1 MKYLPELVT
10 SGGIAGTVAAIW
22 ASLRTEAGKALL
34 GRIRKGVVTEAR
46 SLRDAVENLAQV
58 VAAQGESIEWLRT
71 ELDRTRDEL
80 NEARVALNDKEG
92 RLERDNEKLRKR
104 VAELEAQVKAL
115 EAALASKK
123 RAPRKTNTTKAGK

>member
-1 MKYLPELVT
+1 MIPEIVTGTGLAATAALVWRL
-10 SGGIAGTVAAIW
+10 AQ
-22 ASLRTEAGKALL
+22 TEAGKALL

-80 NEARVALNDKEG
+80 NEARIALNDKEG

-115 EAALASKK
+115 ETALASKK